1 MKQSSPMFKI
11 LSMAVLSGVLLFFGV
26 QMYQYFSD
34 PLTIT
39 PVYVASTEE
48 TISADGWVVRDE
60 EVFHAEGTL
69 VHYFSEGEKVGV
81 GQILA
86 TAYSSAGALETV
98 RELESCQLRLEQL
111 EFALSSY
118 LDPDAA
124 LKLDGDIT
132 ESLLI
137 LRGDLA
143 EGDYT
148 TASENLSRLKSNI
161 LKRSHS
167 YSSAPEIQA
176 EISAVQSEMSSLR
189 ASLSGATNLWAQRGG
204 TYSAVC
210 DGYETVLTPDML
222 TSLTPAMLSSV
233 KAQSEP
239 ADVGKLIYGDTWY
252 YAVNLAEKDVAILT
266 EGSQATLRLSKGL
279 EKEITVN
286 IHSVSAVEN
295 GKQTVVFSC
304 NKYLAQVTQ
313 LRRQAADL
321 VLEQFTGLHIPA
333 NALRMD
339 DQGRT
344 GVYCLVGFVAEF
356 KPVDVVYQGDG
367 YTLVRAAASASGGR
381 ILRAGDEVIV
391 TTAELYDGKVVR

>member
-1 MKQSSPMFKI
+1 MKQSIPLFRI
-11 LSMAVLSGVLLFFGV
+11 LSMALLAGVLLFFSV
-26 QMYQYFSD
+26 QLYQYFSD
-34 PLTIT
+34 PLTIS
-39 PVYVASTEE
+39 PVYAARTEE
-48 TISADGWVVRDE
+48 TITADGWIVRDE
-60 EVFHAEGTL
+60 EVFHAEGSL
-69 VHYFSEGEKVGV
+69 IHYFSEGERVGV

-86 TAYSSAGALETV
+86 TAYSSSGALETV
-98 RELESCQLRLEQL
+98 RKLEDCELRLEQL

-132 ESLLI
+132 ESLLT

-148 TASENLSRLKSNI
+148 TASENISRLKSNI

-176 EISAVQSEMSSLR
+176 AINAVEDEMWSLR
-189 ASLSGATNLWAQRGG
+189 NSLSGATNLWAQRGG

-210 DGYETVLTPDML
+210 DGYETVLRPDML
-222 TSLTPAMLSSV
+222 TQLSPAMLRSI
-233 KAQSEP
+233 KPQSAP

-252 YAVNLAEKDVAILT
+252 YAVNLSEDEVARL
-266 EGSQATLRLSKGL
+266 GDSGVATLRMSKGL
-279 EKEITVN
+279 EKEITVR
-286 IHSVSAVEN
+286 IQSVSAVEN

-304 NKYLAQVTQ
+304 DKYLAQVTQ
-313 LRRQAADL
+313 LRHQSADL
-321 VLEQFTGLHIPA
+321 VLETYSGLHIPA

-339 DQGRT
+339 KQGRT
-344 GVYCLVGFVAEF
+344 GVYCLVGFIAEF

-367 YTLVRAAASASGGR
+367 YTLVCADEEATGGR

-391 TTAELYDGKVVR
+391 TTADLYDGKIVR